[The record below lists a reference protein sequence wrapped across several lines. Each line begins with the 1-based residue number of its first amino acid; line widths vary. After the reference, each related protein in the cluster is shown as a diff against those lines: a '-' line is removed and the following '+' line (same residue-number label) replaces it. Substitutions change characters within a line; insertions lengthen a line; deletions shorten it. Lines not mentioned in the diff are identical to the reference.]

1 MAETHA
7 ANIGRRF
14 NKLRVPVI
22 IAICTGLVVCFLIKT
37 DYLSLHSVTTSQL
50 YGRSN
55 ISDGIYMDKSVHKF
69 TSSRPCTFGL
79 FRQVFARDHYY
90 PKGGHWVNGTN
101 NNTHYQPHACKFKY
115 SNTPKA
121 FMDRCFLKAN
131 ISSVM
136 TMGDSTAGRHFSALL
151 KTSRASCRNVKSEH
165 LLQNG
170 FLPDRA
176 YFEPH
181 IPKEVMQFVKI
192 KFRFCSGCA
201 GREATCKTSASSLPI
216 KFEHLPQTMILDDS
230 IQITFPE
237 YHNASKV
244 LDSIWSITS
253 QEFVFRYFL
262 KDRYPQVFIIFLPF
276 VHARQNMKL
285 ERVKM
290 EIQYYKSLV
299 EQYFPST
306 TKLIYF
312 PAYSEFESA
321 RAKGY
326 WKGRRYEGML
336 ASEKIKKMNDILYE
350 ILEPDLLRDDGR
362 VFSFL
367 DVFEASLPHADWCT
381 DGIHMKPIWYENVM
395 TMFWETF
402 CNSVMLDE
410 F

>member
-1 MAETHA
+1 MAETDA
-7 ANIGRRF
+7 INIGTRF
-14 NKLRVPVI
+14 NKLRVPVL
-22 IAICTGLVVCFLIKT
+22 IAIFTGLVVCFLIKT
-37 DYLSLHSVTTSQL
+37 EYLNLNSVITRKL
-50 YGRSN
+50 SN
-55 ISDGIYMDKSVHKF
+55 ISHVIYEDKAVHKF

-90 PKGGHWVNGTN
+90 PSGGHWMNGTN
-101 NNTHYQPHACKFKY
+101 NNMHYQPHACKFKY
-115 SNTPKA
+115 SKTPKA
-121 FMDRCFLKAN
+121 FMDHCFLKAN
-131 ISSVM
+131 ISSLM
-136 TMGDSTAGRHFSALL
+136 TMGDSTAGRHFSAFL
-151 KTSRASCRNVKSEH
+151 KTSRATCRNVKSEH

-170 FLPDRA
+170 FRPDRA

-181 IPKEVMQFVKI
+181 IPKEVMQFVKT

-201 GREATCKTSASSLPI
+201 GREATCKTSTSSLPI

-230 IQITFPE
+230 IQITFPD

-244 LDSIWSITS
+244 LDNIWSITS

-276 VHARQNMKL
+276 VHAKHNMKL

-312 PAYSEFESA
+312 PAYSEFDSA

-350 ILEPDLLRDDGR
+350 ILEADLLCGGGR

-367 DVFEASLPHADWCT
+367 DVFEASLPRADWCT
-381 DGIHMKPIWYENVM
+381 DGVHMKPVWYENVM